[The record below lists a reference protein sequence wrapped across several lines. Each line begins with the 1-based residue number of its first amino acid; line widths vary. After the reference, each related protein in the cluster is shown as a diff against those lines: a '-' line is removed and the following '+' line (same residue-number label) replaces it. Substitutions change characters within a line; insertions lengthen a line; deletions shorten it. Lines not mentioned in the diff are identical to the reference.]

1 MARAWATHTGLSQL
15 GLPSTPSCFQSHPP
29 VYTRAGLLPFPP
41 ASSFQAQPRG
51 GWHGGHA
58 LPRPLPKKGGV
69 PPPKDPPKPHSRGAR
84 LLRPNQRHSPAL
96 DVRES
101 QRPADPN
108 PKATHRALRRS
119 LGPRTPRCHA
129 PPSSRGPRLPPGLPG
144 SCDRPCAPG
153 LGAGESARC
162 AAALI
167 WPERRPRAPPRPART
182 VHGLPRGG
190 DAPARPPDAATASRL
205 AALRPQ
211 GLPRILKFLR
221 SPGALLET

>member
-1 MARAWATHTGLSQL
+1 MRNSGWPGPGPRTRGCPNWGSP
-15 GLPSTPSCFQSHPP
+15 LPPAASNPIHLSTP
-29 VYTRAGLLPFPP
+29 GP
-41 ASSFQAQPRG
+41 ASSPYPQRPHSRHSRAEAGTEDTPC
-51 GWHGGHA
+51 HG
-58 LPRPLPKKGGV
+58 RCQKKGESLL
-69 PPPKDPPKPHSRGAR
+69 PKDPPKPHSRGAR

-182 VHGLPRGG
+182 S
-190 DAPARPPDAATASRL
+190 TA
-205 AALRPQ
+205 
-211 GLPRILKFLR
+211 
-221 SPGALLET
+221 SPGAGTPRPGPQTPPPPPDSQLSGRRDFREFSNF